1 MIFMRDGAAR
11 HPIRRT
17 CAQIL
22 VEEDGRSPT
31 LDLCHTIRPPFAGR
45 RTITEVRQHGRA
57 NLRVIRQD
65 IGFSGLGLGIEHLVQ
80 VAELDRAA
88 LNGDHLVMRSLGHR
102 VSIDAAIWTPK
113 YTCRFRQHEW
123 GSRRIMRAIWKGAI
137 TFGLVN
143 VPIKL
148 YPATEDHDISLH
160 QVHDADGGRIR
171 YERRCEVCGKVV
183 EYAHIDKAYAEGK
196 TTVVLTDEDLKSLPE
211 ERSHEIEVVEF
222 VPSEQIDEIMLDR
235 SYFLEPDKAAAK
247 PYALLRR
254 ALEETDR
261 TAIAQFSLRQK
272 TRLGALRSRGKV
284 LMLQSLLWD
293 DEVREADFPSLKEDV
308 RVSPQELKMAM
319 SLVDNMATDFNPE
332 KFSDEY
338 QDQLRQLIAAKLEKG
353 DALDTAATFG
363 EQEEA
368 QADRGEVV
376 DLLEALRRSVEE
388 NRAARKGTEAKS
400 AAKKAPAKKA
410 PAKKTSTGKTA
421 AKKSP
426 AKKTPAKKAP
436 AKKAGAKKTSAGR
449 SAKKAS

>member
-1 MIFMRDGAAR
+1 
-11 HPIRRT
+11 
-17 CAQIL
+17 
-22 VEEDGRSPT
+22 
-31 LDLCHTIRPPFAGR
+31 
-45 RTITEVRQHGRA
+45 
-57 NLRVIRQD
+57 
-65 IGFSGLGLGIEHLVQ
+65 
-80 VAELDRAA
+80 
-88 LNGDHLVMRSLGHR
+88 
-102 VSIDAAIWTPK
+102 
-113 YTCRFRQHEW
+113 
-123 GSRRIMRAIWKGAI
+123 MRAIWKGAI

-183 EYAHIDKAYAEGK
+183 EYSHIDKAYAEGK
-196 TTVVLTDEDLKSLPE
+196 TTVVLSDEDLKSLPE

-363 EQEEA
+363 EREEA
-368 QADRGEVV
+368 EADRGEVV

-400 AAKKAPAKKA
+400 PAKKAPAKKA

-436 AKKAGAKKTSAGR
+436 ARKAGAKKTSAGR

>member
-1 MIFMRDGAAR
+1 
-11 HPIRRT
+11 
-17 CAQIL
+17 
-22 VEEDGRSPT
+22 
-31 LDLCHTIRPPFAGR
+31 
-45 RTITEVRQHGRA
+45 
-57 NLRVIRQD
+57 
-65 IGFSGLGLGIEHLVQ
+65 
-80 VAELDRAA
+80 
-88 LNGDHLVMRSLGHR
+88 
-102 VSIDAAIWTPK
+102 
-113 YTCRFRQHEW
+113 
-123 GSRRIMRAIWKGAI
+123 MRAIWKGAI

-222 VPSEQIDEIMLDR
+222 VPSEQIDEIMFDR
-235 SYFLEPDKAAAK
+235 SYFLEPDKSAAK

-293 DEVREADFPSLKEDV
+293 DEVREADFPSLNEDV

-319 SLVDNMATDFNPE
+319 SLVDNMSTDFNPE

-363 EQEEA
+363 EQEED

-376 DLLEALRRSVEE
+376 DLLEALRRSVEQ
-388 NRAARKGTEAKS
+388 NRAARKGTAAKPAAKKAS
-400 AAKKAPAKKA
+400 TKKASAKKTSAPKTAAKKAPAKK
-410 PAKKTSTGKTA
+410 
-421 AKKSP
+421 
-426 AKKTPAKKAP
+426 TPARKAP
-436 AKKAGAKKTSAGR
+436 AKKAGAVKTTAGR

>member
-1 MIFMRDGAAR
+1 
-11 HPIRRT
+11 
-17 CAQIL
+17 
-22 VEEDGRSPT
+22 
-31 LDLCHTIRPPFAGR
+31 
-45 RTITEVRQHGRA
+45 
-57 NLRVIRQD
+57 
-65 IGFSGLGLGIEHLVQ
+65 
-80 VAELDRAA
+80 
-88 LNGDHLVMRSLGHR
+88 
-102 VSIDAAIWTPK
+102 
-113 YTCRFRQHEW
+113 
-123 GSRRIMRAIWKGAI
+123 MRAIWKGAI

-143 VPIKL
+143 VPVKL

-171 YERRCEVCGKVV
+171 YQRRCEVCGKVV

-196 TTVVLTDEDLKSLPE
+196 TTVVLTDDDLKSLPE

-222 VPSEQIDEIMLDR
+222 VPSEQIDEIMFDR

-261 TAIAQFSLRQK
+261 TAIVQFSLRQK
-272 TRLGALRSRGKV
+272 TRLGALRSRDKV

-293 DEVREADFPSLKEDV
+293 DEVREADFPSVKEDV
-308 RVSPQELKMAM
+308 RVSAQELKMAS
-319 SLVDNMATDFNPE
+319 SLVDNMSADFSPD

-363 EQEEA
+363 EEED

-376 DLLEALRRSVEE
+376 DLMEALRRSVEQ
-388 NRAARKGTEAKS
+388 NRAARKASDTS
-400 AAKKAPAKKA
+400 AKKAPARKAAGATKRPAKKA
-410 PAKKTSTGKTA
+410 PAKRAST
-421 AKKSP
+421 
-426 AKKTPAKKAP
+426 KKAT
-436 AKKAGAKKTSAGR
+436 ANKAGAKKATGSR